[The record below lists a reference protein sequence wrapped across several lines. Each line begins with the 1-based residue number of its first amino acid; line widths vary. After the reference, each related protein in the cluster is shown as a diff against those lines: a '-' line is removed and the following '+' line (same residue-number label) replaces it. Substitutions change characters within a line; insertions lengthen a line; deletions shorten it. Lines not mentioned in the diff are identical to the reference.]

1 MSDNEIREI
10 LIERKKMQ
18 RRQERLDGLR
28 DAAEGFIGFA
38 CLFIL
43 CFMIAVIGG

>member
-10 LIERKKMQ
+10 LIERK
-18 RRQERLDGLR
+18 RRQRKQERMNELK

-38 CLFIL
+38 CLIAL

>member
-10 LIERKKMQ
+10 LIERKRRQ
-18 RRQERLDGLR
+18 RKQERLYELK

-38 CLFIL
+38 SLIIL
-43 CFMIAVIGG
+43 CFLIAGICG

>member
-10 LIERKKMQ
+10 LIERKKRQ
-18 RRQERLDGLR
+18 RKQERLYALK

>member
-18 RRQERLDGLR
+18 MRQERLDGLR
-28 DAAEGFIGFA
+28 DAAEGIIGFA
-38 CLFIL
+38 SLLIL
-43 CFMIAVIGG
+43 CFLISVIGG